1 MFFGKSSVGVEWSQH
16 GRVHAIL
23 RGTLMRPARGV
34 RAIELVVDGQ
44 VHPVDLSALPEGAAT
59 IPVNVHTTLLADGE
73 RRLELVVHSDQGRQ
87 ATGATAFEVG
97 NAGALAAKVR
107 ESLRRRAVALA
118 FAGPCDAGRY
128 DYDDASLQPWFDRE
142 DADAHVQR
150 LLDAGHIDA
159 GEAEALRGFVR
170 DGYLVLEGGIED
182 ELVERALADMQRAV
196 DEGYQGYRYGDSQR
210 LEQMHNV
217 FPAMRELWLHP
228 RVLRLLGLVFDE
240 PARPCQ
246 SLGYVFGSQQDA
258 HQDTIHLTPFPA
270 GYMCGVWMAL
280 EDVQPGS
287 GELVVYPGS
296 HRLPRVRMH
305 ESGCAKVEGPDW
317 SGFGATVVRRWG
329 ELLEAGGFQPMPYLA
344 KRGSVLIW
352 HENLM
357 HAGSVRRDKSLSRR
371 SVVTHHFARGS
382 LAFYDSTGL
391 AGISADPASVPA
403 AVA

>member
-1 MFFGKSSVGVEWSQH
+1 MFFGKTSVGVEWSQPGRAH
-16 GRVHAIL
+16 GLL
-23 RGTLMRPARGV
+23 RATLMRPAQGV
-34 RAIELVVDGQ
+34 EAIDLLVDGKA
-44 VHPVDLSALPEGAAT
+44 HPVDLSALPAGAAT
-59 IPVNVHTTLLADGE
+59 LPVNIHTMLLGDG
-73 RRLELVVHSDQGRQ
+73 RHTLELVVRSAQGRQ
-87 ATGATAFEVG
+87 STGAHDFELA
-97 NAGALAAKVR
+97 NPGALAARVR
-107 ESLRRRAVALA
+107 ASLAGRGVPLA
-118 FAGPCDAGRY
+118 YAGPCDAGRY
-128 DYDDASLQPWFDRE
+128 DYDDASLRPWFDRE
-142 DADAHVQR
+142 DADAHVQA
-150 LLDAGHIDA
+150 LLDAGRIDA

-170 DGYLVLEGGIED
+170 DGYLLLPGGLD
-182 ELVERALADMQRAV
+182 DALVDRALEAMQKAV
-196 DEGYQGYRYGDSQR
+196 DEGYQGYRYGDSTR

-217 FPAMRELWLHP
+217 FPAIRELWLQP
-228 RVLRLLGLVFDE
+228 RILRMLGLLFDE
-240 PARPCQ
+240 PAQPCQ

-305 ESGCAKVEGPDW
+305 DSGCAKVEGPDW

-357 HAGSVRRDKSLSRR
+357 HAGSVRRDPSLSRR

-391 AGISADPASVPA
+391 AGITHDTGA
-403 AVA
+403 AA